1 MRRRLMIYRGRYLTE
16 VSFIRPYWPYLALRW
31 NVSQTRKDAP
41 VAPKPMQTHWE
52 IPTIYMMTN
61 TTNMASSP
69 PAKMNRYCAFKP
81 LYSTDRPM
89 PLLIE
94 YSDIRGRMSGGLW
107 RLQSGRY
114 RLRTMRR
121 QSCLCRGRHSTIWS
135 KP

>member
-1 MRRRLMIYRGRYLTE
+1 MIYRGRYLTD

-41 VAPKPMQTHWE
+41 VAPKPMQTHCE
-52 IPTIYMMTN
+52 IPAIYMMTN
-61 TTNMASSP
+61 TMNMASNP

-94 YSDIRGRMSGGLW
+94 YSIDQRKNERRIVAATIRKIQAPNHEAAVLLVSGSPLDH
-107 RLQSGRY
+107 LE
-114 RLRTMRR
+114 
-121 QSCLCRGRHSTIWS
+121 
-135 KP
+135 